1 MEGAKVVLVFKTDIK
16 HSDFIRSSI
25 SASLS
30 GTQGKKTLITP
41 NTL

>member
-1 MEGAKVVLVFKTDIK
+1 MEGPKVALVFKTDIK
-16 HSDFIRSSI
+16 HFDFKRSSI
-25 SASLS
+25 SVSLS